1 MKRIITI
8 IALAITLTACAPSL
22 QVIQTAVAG
31 TLEALPSQ
39 TPFYPTYDVPAV
51 VINTVIVTVIV
62 TEAFTPTPLY
72 TPTITSTPTKTQ
84 PPTKTPNLAQTA
96 TANQLASLR
105 SYKSDGNFLVGVDI
119 APGVWRNSATGECY
133 WEITTRTGDIINNY
147 FGAGG
152 GTAYIS
158 TTAFA
163 FRSEDCGTWTFLS
176 AP

>member
-1 MKRIITI
+1 MKRT
-8 IALAITLTACAPSL
+8 ITLITVAILLVACSPSP

-31 TLEALPSQ
+31 TLGALPSQ
-39 TPFYPTYDVPAV
+39 TPFYPTYKPAV
-51 VINTVIVTVIV
+51 VINTVIVTE
-62 TEAFTPTPLY
+62 TFTSTPLY

-96 TANQLASLR
+96 AANQLASLR
-105 SYKSDGNFLVGVDI
+105 AYKSDGNFLVGVDI

-133 WEITTRTGDIINNY
+133 WELTTRTGDIINNY

-152 GTAYIS
+152 GTAYLS

-163 FRSEDCGTWTFLS
+163 FRSDGCGMWTFLS